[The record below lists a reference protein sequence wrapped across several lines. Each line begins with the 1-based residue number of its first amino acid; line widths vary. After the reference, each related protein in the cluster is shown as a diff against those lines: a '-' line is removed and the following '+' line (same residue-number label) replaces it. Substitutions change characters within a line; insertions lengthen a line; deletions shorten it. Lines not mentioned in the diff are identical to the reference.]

1 MTEPILL
8 TDALRRRLT
17 GRTAVYTAPEEL
29 GRAAIRYF
37 ALATGNGD
45 PLHLDPAYAR
55 AHGHPDVV
63 APPTLV
69 CETNQYAGLP
79 PDADGYAGHT
89 WGVDVPG
96 TRAVRGG
103 NAYTFH
109 RPVRPDDR
117 ITATWTLTSVTERTT
132 GGRLPMLVV
141 RSHCAYTSGGE
152 LLAENEET
160 MLYIAL
166 TADPPAT
173 PAPAASGPPTTSPP
187 TASGPPATPP
197 PGASG
202 PPTASSPPTTPPP
215 TASSPPATPPP
226 GASGPPTA
234 SSPPT
239 TPPPTAAD
247 AAAAPVPPSGE
258 AR

>member
-132 GGRLPMLVV
+132 GGGLPMLVV
-141 RSHCAYTSGGE
+141 RSHCAYTSGGK

-166 TADPPAT
+166 TAAPPAT
-173 PAPAASGPPTTSPP
+173 PAPATPAPAPA
-187 TASGPPATPP
+187 ASGPPATPP
-197 PGASG
+197 PTTSG
-202 PPTASSPPTTPPP
+202 
-215 TASSPPATPPP
+215 PPATPPP
-226 GASGPPTA
+226 TTSGPPA
-234 SSPPT
+234 
-239 TPPPTAAD
+239 TPPPTTSGPPATPLPPTSGPPATPTPP
-247 AAAAPVPPSGE
+247 AAAAAVTPEPAPPSGE

>member
-1 MTEPILL
+1 MTETVLL

-79 PDADGYAGHT
+79 PDSDGYAGHT

-132 GGRLPMLVV
+132 GDGLPMLVV
-141 RSHCAYTSGGE
+141 RSHCAYTSDGE

-166 TADPPAT
+166 TAAPPATPAAAAAAPPAT
-173 PAPAASGPPTTSPP
+173 PAPTA
-187 TASGPPATPP
+187 TASPATPPPAPATAAPPATPP
-197 PGASG
+197 P
-202 PPTASSPPTTPPP
+202 
-215 TASSPPATPPP
+215 AT
-226 GASGPPTA
+226 
-234 SSPPT
+234 
-239 TPPPTAAD
+239 
-247 AAAAPVPPSGE
+247 AAAPAPPSGE
-258 AR
+258 ER